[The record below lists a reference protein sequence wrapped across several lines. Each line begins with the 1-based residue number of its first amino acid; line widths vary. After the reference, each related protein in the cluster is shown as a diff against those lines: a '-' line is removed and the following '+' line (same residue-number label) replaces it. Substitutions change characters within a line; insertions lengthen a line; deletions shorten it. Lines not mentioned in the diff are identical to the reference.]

1 MHTGCIHGAFTPSI
15 FFHGATVQAWICQK
29 VKARL
34 ASALLFGRRCGEA
47 ADEERKYIDEKIL
60 EEKTELAR
68 KIVFVAWLIY
78 VDVLYRILYTYIIL
92 VYVYIDRDVC
102 YMYVDVFECTCICI
116 CRIIKLC
123 IYAFMCVCGSS
134 VQLHM
139 YKCMSTIYV
148 LIVLLAMN

>member
-92 VYVYIDRDVC
+92 VYVYYI
-102 YMYVDVFECTCICI
+102 
-116 CRIIKLC
+116 
-123 IYAFMCVCGSS
+123 
-134 VQLHM
+134 
-139 YKCMSTIYV
+139 
-148 LIVLLAMN
+148 